1 MLKIG
6 TTYLYTIMKYGYPPK
21 PEDDFRAFEEIA
33 KMGFRFLE
41 MEGLGPEH
49 AASVRR
55 NKDRYKKALA
65 SAGIH
70 VHNFCIVNPDLVSLD
85 NDKRRK
91 AYDSFKEMAEVG
103 AELGA
108 ETFHLASYT
117 PPVVFEGR
125 APYQLDGG
133 DYEFADQ
140 ISLHI
145 PNGFSWQRV
154 WETLVES
161 TAFCADVAKG
171 YGRIILMEPR
181 VGEIICSVDSM
192 LRLLDNVGRDN
203 LKANFDTGHF
213 AAQREN
219 VNLALM
225 KLEGKFANIHIA
237 DNDGA
242 GVDHLPVGDGV
253 IDWAEFFRLLKKMD
267 YTGYLGLDLGRTEL
281 EKNLVRSREF
291 IFQVAEAAG
300 CQVES

>member
-49 AASVRR
+49 AENVRK

-65 SAGIH
+65 AAGIH

-85 NDKRRK
+85 GEKRRR
-91 AYDSFKEMAEVG
+91 AYNGFKQMAEIG
-103 AELGA
+103 AELEA

-117 PPVVFEGR
+117 PPVTFEGR

-145 PNGFSWQRV
+145 PDGFCWKQV

-161 TAFCADVAKG
+161 AAFCADVAKE
-171 YGRIILMEPR
+171 YGRTILMEPR

-192 LRLLDNVGRDN
+192 IRLLDDAGRDN

-225 KLEGKFANIHIA
+225 KLEGRFANIHIA
-237 DNDGA
+237 DNDG
-242 GVDHLPVGDGV
+242 VSVEHLPVGDGV
-253 IDWAEFFRLLKKMD
+253 IDWAEFFRLLKKMN
-267 YTGYLGLDLGRTEL
+267 YSGYLGLDLGRKDL
-281 EKNLVRSREF
+281 EQNLVRSKEF
-291 IFQVAEAAG
+291 IYRVAEAAG
-300 CQVES
+300 CQVEG

>member
-1 MLKIG
+1 MLRIG

-33 KMGFRFLE
+33 SMGFRFLE
-41 MEGLGPEH
+41 MEGLGSQH
-49 AASVRR
+49 AESVFC
-55 NKDRYKKALA
+55 NKEKYRQALA
-65 SAGIH
+65 NAGIH

-85 NDKRRK
+85 DTKRRK
-91 AYDSFKEMAEVG
+91 AYEEFRRFAEIG
-103 AELGA
+103 AVLEA
-108 ETFHLASYT
+108 ETYHLASYT
-117 PPVVFEGR
+117 PPVIFEGR

-145 PNGFSWQRV
+145 PDGFNWQRV
-154 WETLVES
+154 WDVLVES
-161 TAFCADVAKG
+161 AGFCADVAAE
-171 YGRIILMEPR
+171 YGKTILMEPR

-192 LRLLDNVGRDN
+192 IRLLDDAGRPN

-225 KLEGKFANIHIA
+225 KLEDRFANIHIA

-242 GVDHLPVGDGV
+242 TVDHLSVGDGV
-253 IDWAEFFRLLKKMD
+253 IDWAEFFRILKMMD
-267 YTGYLGLDLGRTEL
+267 YSGYVGLDLGRTNLQE
-281 EKNLVRSREF
+281 NLVRSREF
-291 IFQVAEAAG
+291 VRKVAESAG
-300 CQVES
+300 FEVEC

>member
-21 PEDDFRAFEEIA
+21 PEDDFRAFEAIA
-33 KMGFRFLE
+33 EMGFRYLE

-49 AASVRR
+49 AANVCK
-55 NKDRYKKALA
+55 NKDRYKSALA
-65 SAGIH
+65 GSGIH
-70 VHNFCIVNPDLVSLD
+70 VHNFCVVNPDLVSLD
-85 NDKRRK
+85 GEKRRK
-91 AYDSFKEMAEVG
+91 AYENFKEMTEIG
-103 AELGA
+103 AELGT

-145 PNGFSWQRV
+145 PDGFSWERV
-154 WETLVES
+154 WEVLVES
-161 TAFCADVAKG
+161 AAFCADVAKE
-171 YGRIILMEPR
+171 YGKVILMEPR

-192 LRLLDNVGRDN
+192 LRLLDDAGRDN

-237 DNDGA
+237 DHDGTT
-242 GVDHLPVGDGV
+242 VDHLPVGDGV
-253 IDWAEFFRLLKKMD
+253 IDWAEFFRLLKVMNYD
-267 YTGYLGLDLGRTEL
+267 GYLGLDLGRKDL
-281 EKNLVRSREF
+281 EKNLVRSKEF
-291 IFQVAEAAG
+291 IYRVAGAAG
-300 CQVES
+300 HQVEG

>member
-33 KMGFRFLE
+33 GMGFRFLE

-49 AASVRR
+49 AENVWQ
-55 NKDRYKKALA
+55 NKERYKKALA
-65 SAGIH
+65 DAGIH

-85 NDKRRK
+85 KAKRQK
-91 AYDSFKEMAEVG
+91 AYDSFKRFSEIG
-103 AELGA
+103 AELEA

-117 PPVVFEGR
+117 PPVIFEGR

-133 DYEFADQ
+133 EYEFADQ
-140 ISLHI
+140 VSLHI
-145 PNGFSWQRV
+145 PDGFNWQQV

-161 TAFCADVAKG
+161 SVFCADVAAQ
-171 YGRIILMEPR
+171 YGKTILMEPR

-192 LRLLDNVGRDN
+192 IRLLDDAGRPN

-219 VNLALM
+219 INLALM
-225 KLEGKFANIHIA
+225 KLEGRFANIHIA

-242 GVDHLPVGDGV
+242 TVDHLPVGDGV

-267 YTGYLGLDLGRTEL
+267 YNGYIGLDLGKTDL
-281 EKNLVRSREF
+281 ERNLVRSKEF
-291 IFQVAEAAG
+291 IYRVAEAAG
-300 CQVES
+300 CEVVG